1 MGHVC
6 PWWFAYTFDHRLRKF
21 VHDPYQIVGGY
32 VCAGMRVLDLG
43 CGMGYFSIPMARMVG
58 ASGEVL
64 AVDIQR
70 KMLDVLMKRARKA
83 GISGRI
89 LPVLCEPERLCV
101 ERRANFALGFFV
113 VHEAPDP
120 ARFLEQVGDALKPGA
135 KFLFAE
141 PKLHVRGRDFEKMLE
156 CAQQSG
162 FTLLERP
169 HIAISH
175 TALLA
180 ARNE

>member
-21 VHDPYQIVGGY
+21 VHDPYVIVGGH
-32 VCAGMRVLDLG
+32 VFSGMRVVDLG

-58 ASGEVL
+58 ESGEVV

-83 GISGRI
+83 VVSGRI
-89 LPVLCEPERLCV
+89 LPVLCAPERLCV
-101 ERRANFALGFFV
+101 ERRADFALGFFV
-113 VHEAPDP
+113 VHETPDP
-120 ARFLEQVGDALKPGA
+120 ARFLEQVRDALKPGA

-141 PKLHVRGRDFEKMLE
+141 PKLHVRGRDFDKMLE
-156 CAQQSG
+156 TALKTG

-169 HIAISH
+169 RIAISH
-175 TALLA
+175 AALLA